1 MFPPVFQAPGPGGSL
16 DSGPATSP
24 DSDRDTL
31 SVLLYILFLGLLPL
45 IIATL
50 CLVYYTRARGFMK
63 KKRGGDAATSDE
75 EQDGFIRIERRRS
88 SNTKRP
94 PSRLNLAAKDISRP
108 LSVETTVNSLTSSPT
123 HQLLMTHSASVLTAS
138 DLEAAVVDGSGRV
151 KVTFHNELYSNF
163 FLLFD

>member
-1 MFPPVFQAPGPGGSL
+1 MGWPSYRPRPLRQLVKIPRWCNGDSERGRSGCQCFDSNAGRSRP
-16 DSGPATSP
+16 SGP
-24 DSDRDTL
+24 
-31 SVLLYILFLGLLPL
+31 SVAAM
-45 IIATL
+45 IA
-50 CLVYYTRARGFMK
+50 AAAAAPPA
-63 KKRGGDAATSDE
+63 AATSDE

-88 SNTKRP
+88 SNPKRP

-163 FLLFD
+163 FILLD